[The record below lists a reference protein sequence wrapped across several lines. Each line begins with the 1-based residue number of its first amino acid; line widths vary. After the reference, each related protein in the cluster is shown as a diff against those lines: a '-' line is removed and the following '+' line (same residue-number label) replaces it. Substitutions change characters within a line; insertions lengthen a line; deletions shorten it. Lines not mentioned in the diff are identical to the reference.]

1 MPIFGLFLP
10 LDGYDGNSNSN
21 AEPKIAKPG
30 LHHLGVGLAKQYA
43 GSYRTSSGNT
53 AICYKDSDG
62 LKVRKGTKDMSSMM
76 GYLLN

>member
-43 GSYRTSSGNT
+43 SSYRTSTGNT
-53 AICYKDSDG
+53 AATKTLMGLRLGRGQRICQVK
-62 LKVRKGTKDMSSMM
+62 
-76 GYLLN
+76 